1 MALRFTPSPN
11 PTLGVEIELG
21 LINQETGELAM
32 DVPAMLEKRPPEWE
46 DSIKPEFMRSYLE
59 FNTGVCNTVED
70 VRRDL
75 SEKLEWGYD
84 LANSMGNT
92 FLWSGTHPIS
102 HWKDQL
108 LTDDERYQW
117 LMDTMQ
123 FVARRLV
130 VFGLHVHVGVDS
142 GDKAIQMCD
151 RLLRHLPVLLA
162 LSSNSPHWCN
172 RNTGLHSY
180 RSKVMES
187 LPTAGLPENMRNWSE
202 YNWLIDHLIATDFI
216 HSPREIWWDVRPV
229 ARFGTVEIRVM
240 DTPISMEH
248 MLGLVALTQCI
259 VSGLSNE
266 IDKGMYLVDCHP
278 MIARQNKW
286 HASRYGLEAT
296 LADPDTMLAISAKQ
310 QARMLVELCKPV
322 AEKLSCSKELS
333 YIERIIE
340 HGTGSTIQRRV
351 CEQNDGDM
359 KKVVDATLAATGNP
373 WEQVATTS

>member
-21 LINQETGELAM
+21 LINKETGKLAM
-32 DVPAMLEKRPPEWE
+32 DVPAMLEQRPPEWE

-70 VRRDL
+70 VRVDL
-75 SEKLEWGYD
+75 SEKLQWGYD
-84 LANSMGNT
+84 LADKMGNT

-108 LTDDERYQW
+108 LTDDERYRW

-123 FVARRLV
+123 FVSSRLV

-187 LPTAGLPENMRNWSE
+187 LPTAG
-202 YNWLIDHLIATDFI
+202 D
-216 HSPREIWWDVRPV
+216 
-229 ARFGTVEIRVM
+229 
-240 DTPISMEH
+240 
-248 MLGLVALTQCI
+248 
-259 VSGLSNE
+259 
-266 IDKGMYLVDCHP
+266 
-278 MIARQNKW
+278 
-286 HASRYGLEAT
+286 
-296 LADPDTMLAISAKQ
+296 
-310 QARMLVELCKPV
+310 
-322 AEKLSCSKELS
+322 
-333 YIERIIE
+333 
-340 HGTGSTIQRRV
+340 
-351 CEQNDGDM
+351 
-359 KKVVDATLAATGNP
+359 
-373 WEQVATTS
+373 